1 MKLNITL
8 DGRRFYRSNSNQWI
22 MGICG
27 GLANHFGWNPSLVRA
42 LTVAFALVV
51 PGVSTLGVIVAYIVL
66 GLMIPSEDEA

>member
-27 GLANHFGWNPSLVRA
+27 GLAKHFDWNPNLVRA
-42 LTVAFALVV
+42 VTVLLAVMV
-51 PGVSTLGVIVAYIVL
+51 PGVSTLGIIVLYIVL

>member
-8 DGRRFYRSNSNQWI
+8 DGRRFYRSSSDQWL

-27 GLANHFGWNPSLVRA
+27 GLAKHFSWNPMLVRVLTIVGA
-42 LTVAFALVV
+42 LAV
-51 PGVSTLGVIVAYIVL
+51 PGISTLGVIIAYIVL